1 MLGEQENGESKL
13 DSRRAWGVAAGAFL
27 SLFTV
32 FGVVYSFGEFFG
44 PMADEF
50 GTNRSKTAMFFSI
63 TTFTYFVLG
72 LATGRLADRV
82 GQRKVLLMGSGAMV
96 VGLFLTSKVSSLEMG
111 YVTYG
116 AGVGFGVACCFVP
129 MVAGVGGWFERQRT
143 LALGV
148 AVSGIGVGTLAVV
161 PFSEWLIGEYGWR
174 TAYQILAALSAALL
188 LLSAVLAHRPPTL
201 GVAPEPLSKTV
212 RGRSDFWI
220 LYGSSFLLSG
230 SLFMAFVFMA
240 DFVSSESVN
249 GSAAVLLGIV
259 GISSVVGRLL
269 LGILGARM
277 PVQHLLLLSS
287 LGLSVSFGVWATVGS
302 SYVGLIVFSI
312 LLGISYGGI
321 IAISPAV
328 VAHLFG
334 TLGMGGV
341 LGALYTANGLGGLI
355 GPPALGALI
364 DSSGYLFAQ
373 IIAGATAAI
382 GALILLFLP
391 KSAHS
396 ARS

>member
-1 MLGEQENGESKL
+1 MLGEQERGESTI

-96 VGLFLTSKVSSLEMG
+96 AGLFLTSKVSSLEMG

-161 PFSEWLIGEYGWR
+161 PFSEWLIAEYGWR
-174 TAYQILAALSAALL
+174 TAYQILAALTAALL
-188 LLSAVLAHRPPTL
+188 LLAAVLAHRPPTS

-240 DFVSSESVN
+240 DFVSSESVD
-249 GSAAVLLGIV
+249 GSAAVLLGII

-277 PVQHLLLLSS
+277 PVQRLLLLSS
-287 LGLSVSFGVWATVGS
+287 VGLSVSFGVWATVGS
-302 SYVGLIVFSI
+302 SYLGLIVFSI